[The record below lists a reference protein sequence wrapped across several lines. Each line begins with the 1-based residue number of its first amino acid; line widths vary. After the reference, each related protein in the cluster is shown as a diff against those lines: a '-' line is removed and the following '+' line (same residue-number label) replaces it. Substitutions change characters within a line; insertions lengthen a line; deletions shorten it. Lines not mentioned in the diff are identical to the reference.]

1 MRPQLFQPAYVW
13 RRTHHYHKTV
23 HLAETRVIFRLC
35 FSLFLSYSVFPPL
48 SLLQLKTQT
57 GFWSVIRRSW
67 PPTSGWG
74 ACPEPSRSTESTE
87 TPWPPPRPS
96 PSCCWWLRRR
106 SKLFVLLVKQQI
118 RLYLDEF
125 SLQSQQILCVCLI
138 YDVLL
143 ITHLQVAE
151 VGEFE
156 ASKEKL
162 LDYARRC
169 YKTMDDPTHAKV
181 QTMKKTHKL
190 LPISYRF
197 RNWTTGAAGIDT
209 EHWRL
214 LFPVLHIS
222 TFIFSRCKK
231 RKNEE
236 IRLI

>member
-1 MRPQLFQPAYVW
+1 MWPGSLFQPAYVW
-13 RRTHHYHKTV
+13 QRTHHHHKTV
-23 HLAETRVIFRLC
+23 HLAETLKNSRFPSVLQF
-35 FSLFLSYSVFPPL
+35 FFFSYSVFPPL
-48 SLLQLKTQT
+48 SLFQLKTQT

-74 ACPEPSRSTESTE
+74 ACPEPSRSTESTA

-106 SKLFVLLVKQQI
+106 SELFVLLVKQQI
-118 RLYLDEF
+118 TLCLDVVFITEPAD
-125 SLQSQQILCVCLI
+125 SLCMCLI
-138 YDVLL
+138 NDVHL
-143 ITHLQVAE
+143 IPHLQVAE

-197 RNWTTGAAGIDT
+197 RNWTTGWFR
-209 EHWRL
+209 H
-214 LFPVLHIS
+214 
-222 TFIFSRCKK
+222 
-231 RKNEE
+231 
-236 IRLI
+236 